1 MINLEEKL
9 KSVTQQTNAQDI
21 HEHLPILKDYAS
33 RCWHVTE
40 MGVRQVVSTWA
51 FLAGKPATIRSYDMT
66 HPRKLNAGDVFDEAV
81 KAAKENN
88 IDWRFIEQD
97 VLEAHIAQTDLLFI
111 DTWHVYKQ
119 LRDELK
125 MHSPK
130 VNKWIILHDTTAR
143 AYSDEVGYDEVYGEK
158 FANPTP
164 IDKPQG
170 IGLWPAVEEFLHA
183 NRDDWRLL
191 ERFHNCQGLTILE
204 RITNKRSY

>member
-1 MINLEEKL
+1 MIDLQEKL
-9 KSVTQQTNAQDI
+9 KSVAQQSNAQDI
-21 HEHLPILKDYAS
+21 SEHLPTLRSYAS
-33 RCWHVTE
+33 RCGHVTE
-40 MGVRQVVSTWA
+40 MGVRQVISTWA
-51 FLAGKPATIRSYDMT
+51 FLAGQPKTLRSYDIS
-66 HPRKLNAGDVFDEAV
+66 HPQKLNAGDVFNDAV
-81 KAAKENN
+81 NAANDHR
-88 IDWRFIEQD
+88 IDWKFIEQD
-97 VLEAHIAQTDLLFI
+97 VLRADIEKTDLLFI

-119 LRDELK
+119 LKSELK
-125 MHSPK
+125 LHSSK

-143 AYSDEVGYDEVYGEK
+143 AYSDETGYEDELGER

-164 IDKPQG
+164 QDKPRG